1 MAMIELGFSRS
12 SNGSEETDSYPYCGA
27 LGDCSFVAYIAL
39 GSLLEKILAYRGWK
53 AF

>member
-1 MAMIELGFSRS
+1 MAMTELGFSRS
-12 SNGSEETDSYPYCGA
+12 SNGNEETDSCPYCGA

-39 GSLLEKILAYRGWK
+39 GSVLKKILTRTGWE